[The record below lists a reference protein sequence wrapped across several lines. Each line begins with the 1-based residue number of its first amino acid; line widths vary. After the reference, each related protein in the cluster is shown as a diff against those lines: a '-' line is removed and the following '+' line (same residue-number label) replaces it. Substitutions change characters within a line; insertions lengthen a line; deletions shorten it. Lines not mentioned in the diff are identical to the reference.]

1 MWPQALRLTEQV
13 LALHEGIR
21 EVFILK
27 DRDGLFVVAE
37 EATRDTGGIL
47 SSRINEADGRLTPAL
62 ILGAAA
68 QMSKIPG
75 SMRLVGIVYE
85 NVGIMLAYFGE
96 DKLLAISAE
105 PSIFFNA
112 MQTVNDAL
120 PGLIRELQ
128 IGRKTIG
135 AVKSVVDA
143 GEIARTYVARTTRS
157 SRVFVNEITY
167 RAANHTW
174 EVQGS
179 YRSSRM
185 TPSKAFQLEVDGEEG
200 AIVSFG
206 SSSRSSAILFAFELA
221 AFLAAL
227 GLLAWFLYPRLLTR

>member
-1 MWPQALRLTEQV
+1 MRPM
-13 LALHEGIR
+13 
-21 EVFILK
+21 
-27 DRDGLFVVAE
+27 
-37 EATRDTGGIL
+37 
-47 SSRINEADGRLTPAL
+47 ADSLPPL

-120 PGLIRELQ
+120 PDLIRELQ

-143 GEIARTYVARTTRS
+143 GEIAELT
-157 SRVFVNEITY
+157 SRG
-167 RAANHTW
+167 
-174 EVQGS
+174 Q
-179 YRSSRM
+179 
-185 TPSKAFQLEVDGEEG
+185 
-200 AIVSFG
+200 
-206 SSSRSSAILFAFELA
+206 
-221 AFLAAL
+221 L
-227 GLLAWFLYPRLLTR
+227 GLHACSLMKLRTGRQIIRGRYRVHTDLRE